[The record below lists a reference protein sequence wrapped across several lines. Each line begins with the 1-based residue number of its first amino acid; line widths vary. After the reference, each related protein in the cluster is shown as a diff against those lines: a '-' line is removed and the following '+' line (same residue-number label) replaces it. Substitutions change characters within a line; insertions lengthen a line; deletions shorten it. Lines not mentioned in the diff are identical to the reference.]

1 RQLLRIA
8 ARLARKR
15 IKVLA
20 QPCDVRNEQSVA
32 NLSKAV
38 RQQFRRVD
46 IIINNAGIAHADFPI
61 ANLPTETWQDV
72 IATNLTG
79 MFLVTKA
86 ALPLMRRG
94 GTIVN
99 NLSVAAKQVFP
110 NSAAYNASKH
120 GALGFTNSL
129 REELREKRI
138 RVTALL
144 PGATDTGI
152 WNTFWPGAPRKRM
165 MRPYDVAQ
173 AVVAAL
179 KLPPE
184 TSIDEINISPA
195 SGAL

>member
-1 RQLLRIA
+1 LGLLG
-8 ARLARKR
+8 
-15 IKVLA
+15 V
-20 QPCDVRNEQSVA
+20 CS
-32 NLSKAV
+32 
-38 RQQFRRVD
+38 
-46 IIINNAGIAHADFPI
+46 NNGGIAHAD
-61 ANLPTETWQDV
+61 LPVPTLPSQEWQAV
-72 IATNLTG
+72 SATNLTAT
-79 MFLVTKA
+79 FLVTHA
-86 ALPLMRRG
+86 ALPPMRRG
-94 GTIVN
+94 GMIVN

-129 REELREKRI
+129 REELREKGI

-144 PGATDTGI
+144 PGATDTAI